1 MNCAFP
7 FAVHRVPILLSVCIL
22 VVHVFCLNITY
33 ANMSVSGEIYEKSE
47 ETEKKEHIDKMVKWL
62 KLNTSLKVLEEHEFE
77 DLAQKASFAE
87 HGYAFATK
95 SRVLVVLRLTTS
107 QTMVVS
113 TIKSK
118 LKVMITVMVVM
129 VIWVL
134 VDFTVVT

>member
-1 MNCAFP
+1 M
-7 FAVHRVPILLSVCIL
+7 LL
-22 VVHVFCLNITY
+22 
-33 ANMSVSGEIYEKSE
+33 M
-47 ETEKKEHIDKMVKWL
+47 
-62 KLNTSLKVLEEHEFE
+62 
-77 DLAQKASFAE
+77 
-87 HGYAFATK
+87 TK

-134 VDFTVVT
+134 VDIMLVT